1 MIERIVVGALQTNCY
16 IVYEGSDSVII
27 DPGDE
32 AEKILEKLK
41 DLNLNP
47 TLIFLTH
54 GHFDHIGAAEEIRE
68 KTGAKIYCSKDE
80 AEILKSWKLNLSEY
94 GNGLLAFSPDEV
106 FSDGDTITVG
116 SLEFKFMR
124 TPGHT
129 KGSFVIFLGDNLF
142 SGDTLFSDGYG
153 RTDFPTGN
161 GEELWNSLRKLR
173 SLDSDYNVFP
183 GHSEPFYLKKRG

>member
-16 IVYEGSDSVII
+16 IVYSDNSAAII

-32 AEKILEKLK
+32 AEKILEKLNH
-41 DLNLNP
+41 LNLRP
-47 TLIFLTH
+47 SLVFLTH

-80 AEILKSWKLNLSEY
+80 KEILGSFRLNLSEY
-94 GNGLLAFSPDEV
+94 GNELLAFSPDEV
-106 FSDGDTITVG
+106 FSDGDTVSVG
-116 SLEFKFMR
+116 PLEFKFMR

-129 KGSFVIFLGDNLF
+129 KGSSVIFLGDNLF

-161 GEELWNSLRKLR
+161 GEELWASLKKLR
-173 SLDSDYNVFP
+173 SLDKDYNVFP
-183 GHSEPFYLKKRG
+183 GHGEPFYLKKRG

>member
-16 IVYEGSDSVII
+16 IIYEGFTAAII

-32 AEKILEKLK
+32 AEKILERLET
-41 DLNLNP
+41 LNLNP
-47 TLIFLTH
+47 AAIFLTH

-80 AEILKSWKLNLSEY
+80 KEILGSFRLNLSEY
-94 GNGLLAFSPDEV
+94 GNNLLAFSPDEV
-106 FSDGDTITVG
+106 FSDGDEILVG
-116 SLEFKFMR
+116 DLRFKFMR

-129 KGSFVIFLGDNLF
+129 KGSFVIFSEDNLF

-183 GHSEPFYLKKRG
+183 GHGEPFYLKKRG